1 MQIFLWLV
9 VFAIL
14 GFSTVTGAQVPVPG
28 ERRAADR
35 DAIRA
40 HIDSI
45 FKAYIQKDCEKVRAT
60 HSREWRGFFQASRSI
75 IRGIE
80 DYQHEADR
88 YLDSP
93 ARITSYEMLE
103 FDVLFYDEALAV
115 VPYIADMRVQ
125 MGDAEVP
132 FKLRVLDIYAKSE
145 GDWIQVAS
153 STVTHPD
160 TLAAV
165 RQQPSPVSAALRQ
178 EILAAREAVWR
189 AWFANDRARLEA
201 VIPEETIAIN
211 AGEERWQN
219 RAEILAAAEEF
230 VTGGGKLVRL
240 EYPRTEIQ
248 LYGDVAILYTT
259 YLFEVENQG
268 ERQTSSGRGTEIF
281 VRRDGRWVNSGWHL
295 DSGR

>member
-1 MQIFLWLV
+1 MSSKSLLAPFVFLGL
-9 VFAIL
+9 A
-14 GFSTVTGAQVPVPG
+14 TVTASLLVTAPG
-28 ERRAADR
+28 SATRL
-35 DAIRA
+35 DA
-40 HIDSI
+40 
-45 FKAYIQKDCEKVRAT
+45 
-60 HSREWRGFFQASRSI
+60 
-75 IRGIE
+75 
-80 DYQHEADR
+80 
-88 YLDSP
+88 P
-93 ARITSYEMLE
+93 A
-103 FDVLFYDEALAV
+103 
-115 VPYIADMRVQ
+115 
-125 MGDAEVP
+125 GC
-132 FKLRVLDIYAKSE
+132 
-145 GDWIQVAS
+145 
-153 STVTHPD
+153 
-160 TLAAV
+160 
-165 RQQPSPVSAALRQ
+165 QQPGPVGPALYQ

-230 VTGGGKLVRL
+230 VAGGWKLVRL

>member
-1 MQIFLWLV
+1 MRIFLWPV
-9 VFAIL
+9 AFAIL
-14 GFSTVTGAQVPVPG
+14 GLGTVAGAQVPVPG

-45 FKAYIQKDCEKVRAT
+45 FKAYIQKDREKVRAT

-80 DYQHEADR
+80 GYQHEADR

-103 FDVLFYDEALAV
+103 FDVLFYGEALAV

-125 MGDAEVP
+125 TGDAEIP
-132 FKLRVLDIYAKSE
+132 FKIRVLDIYAKPE

-153 STVTHPD
+153 NTATHPD

-165 RQQPSPVSAALRQ
+165 RQQPGPVSPALRQ

-230 VTGGGKLVRL
+230 VAGGGKLVRL
-240 EYPRTEIQ
+240 EYPRTDIQ